1 MALPVIPQPAILY
14 SGYLA
19 ATVRSTA
26 DARKAWTQQWLPGT
40 APYFDPVDSAL
51 KRSKATGLIEG
62 IALCTTFRVRG
73 SLGTA
78 DT

>member
-40 APYFDPVDSAL
+40 APHFDPVDSAL
-51 KRSKATGLIEG
+51 KRSKATGLIGG
-62 IALCTTFRVRG
+62 IALWTTD
-73 SLGTA
+73 LG
-78 DT
+78 